1 MIRLLAI
8 DIDGTLL
15 DSRGG
20 LPDAHRDALIEA
32 SARGVEVALVTG
44 RSFHFAGAVV
54 DLLPIPLTLI
64 VNNGA
69 VPVLVLDGEELVGA
83 KQNRIVNL
91 TILVAARQT
100 LHVPVSCVEAG
111 RWAARSR
118 EFAAAGRAHFASGRA
133 QKLEAVSL
141 AMSECGSREADQ
153 GEVWDAIEE
162 KSQRM
167 GAASPTRAAAAMY
180 ERSRV
185 QLEEFVERLEPL
197 PRQAG
202 AIFAIN
208 GTVAGMDVFDSAA
221 TWRKSMRKLV
231 RSYGLDALDRGDE
244 AAAPGPNGAAPATG
258 AEVTPAAGANATS
271 AADAAALPAE
281 AAVTTAQPARFLEA
295 LKRAAIERFPAIG
308 LGEDLR
314 ITGRSVAGGGL
325 MVDGRLVHLVAFPK
339 AKRARIGRRARVAGF
354 LVE

>member
-1 MIRLLAI
+1 MHPIAAALDTFDIGMPVVAGNLAMFP
-8 DIDGTLL
+8 L
-15 DSRGG
+15 
-20 LPDAHRDALIEA
+20 
-32 SARGVEVALVTG
+32 
-44 RSFHFAGAVV
+44 
-54 DLLPIPLTLI
+54 LLPGEDAPGFLMLDEALTAGQAFVTEVSEAGSVPELLLK
-64 VNNGA
+64 NLA
-69 VPVLVLDGEELVGA
+69 PSPVLVLDGEELVGA

-91 TILVAARQT
+91 TILVAAKQT

-118 EFAAAGRAHFASGRA
+118 EFSAAGRAHFASGRA

-180 ERSRV
+180 ERSREA
-185 QLEEFVERLEPL
+185 LEEFVERLEPL

-221 TWRKSMRKLV
+221 TWRKSMRTLV
-231 RSYGLDALDRGDE
+231 RSYGLDALDRGD
-244 AAAPGPNGAAPATG
+244 
-258 AEVTPAAGANATS
+258 
-271 AADAAALPAE
+271 E